1 MAVEFTKKVDD
12 ILKKKQTAI
21 DLADEKFLTGFD
33 AIERKIFES
42 VKKKVLQ
49 MNTDGGKTLFDDD
62 NVQIINELNDVI
74 SDAIASSG
82 YNKKVADYLRSFDTI
97 KRFNFDAHEQV
108 NDLTTSELESLINP
122 VQKQVVD
129 QTLNDLTGAGI
140 DTQFT
145 QPLKEGIF
153 KNIVSGSTISDLEK
167 YLTEYILSDQINLGK
182 FKKYTTQIARDTL
195 NQFNGQINA
204 RIANEFDL
212 NAYKYVGSLIEDS
225 RPQCKR
231 WVNKGTLLKDQ
242 LADEISWAN
251 NNGSGMIPG
260 TNVENFAVFRGGYRC
275 RHQAIPFRMT
285 KSQIEK
291 LNNQQQQQAQ
301 QQIDNT
307 QNQIDEVK
315 TEVESFEPPKQK
327 AKLNQAYL
335 FTSQTG
341 EKYDN
346 FVALLENQDDAVSII
361 DEYQTPIG
369 FTNTSENNKLNS
381 INSFPFSMSGK
392 ATTFRPTTTAS
403 GSNGHCSILNDDYNV
418 IIKRDELVLLK
429 GYDKEFANYG
439 GDGVDDFAIKQAF
452 EGVRV
457 NQEITPDG
465 IRYARLEGKNQTLR
479 LYELKD
485 SNNNPRLVP
494 WSISDMVESI
504 EPNKAPVVTHETAHL
519 IHNKLDPRYKGDRL
533 DRNKRTILPTRELI
547 EEFAFKQGVSK
558 YDAPTKYGMT
568 NWSEFYAE
576 CSSAYVHCPE
586 WFEKYHKKA
595 YDFYIDLHKE
605 IYKFDL
611 NTITQYK

>member
-12 ILKKKQTAI
+12 IIKKKLTAI
-21 DLADEKFLTGFD
+21 DIADEKFLAGFD
-33 AIERKIFES
+33 PIERKIFDA

-49 MNTDGGKTLFDDD
+49 MNIEGGKTLFDDN
-62 NVQIINELNDVI
+62 NVQVINELDDVI

-97 KRFNFDAHEQV
+97 KRFNFDAHEEV
-108 NDLTTSELESLINP
+108 NDLTTSELEDLVNP

-140 DTQFT
+140 STQFT

-167 YLTEYILSDQINLGK
+167 YLSEFILSDPLNLGK

-195 NQFNGQINA
+195 NQFDGQVNS

-231 WVNKGTLLKDQ
+231 WVNKGTILKEQ
-242 LADEISWAN
+242 LDEEINWAN
-251 NNGSGMIPG
+251 SNGSGMIPG
-260 TNVENFAVFRGGYRC
+260 TNVDNFAVYRGGYNC
-275 RHQAIPFRMT
+275 RHSAIPFKMT

-291 LNNQQQQQAQ
+291 LQKQEAQQAQ
-301 QQIDNT
+301 VQIDDT

-327 AKLNQAYL
+327 AKLNPAYL

-346 FVALLENQDDAVSII
+346 FVALLENQDDAVTII
-361 DEYQTPIG
+361 DDYKTAVG
-369 FTNTSENNKLNS
+369 FVNTSENAKLNS
-381 INSFPFSMSGK
+381 TRNFPFLMSDK
-392 ATTFRPTTTAS
+392 ATTSRPTSIAKDS
-403 GSNGHCSILNDDYNV
+403 GGHCSILNDQLNV
-418 IIKRDELVLLK
+418 LVKREDQILLK
-429 GYDKEFANYG
+429 GYDADFENYG
-439 GDGVDDFAIKQAF
+439 GDGIDDLLKKSGVYGVKIPNQNFAILTTK
-452 EGVRV
+452 
-457 NQEITPDG
+457 NG
-465 IRYARLEGKNQTLR
+465 ILR
-479 LYELKD
+479 LYEITD
-485 SNNNPRLVP
+485 ADNNKKMIPWTITDLV
-494 WSISDMVESI
+494 DSI
-504 EPNKAPVVTHETAHL
+504 EPNKAPTITHETAHL
-519 IHNKLDPRYKGDRL
+519 IHNKLDPQFKGDRF
-533 DRNKRTILPTRELI
+533 DPFRRVILPTRELL
-547 EEFAFKQGVSK
+547 EDYAFKKGVSK

-576 CSSAYVHCPE
+576 CQTAYIHCPE
-586 WFEKYHKKA
+586 WFEKYHKKS
-595 YDFYIDLHKE
+595 YDFFVDLNKE
-605 IYKFDL
+605 VYNFDL
-611 NTITQYK
+611 NTLTQYK